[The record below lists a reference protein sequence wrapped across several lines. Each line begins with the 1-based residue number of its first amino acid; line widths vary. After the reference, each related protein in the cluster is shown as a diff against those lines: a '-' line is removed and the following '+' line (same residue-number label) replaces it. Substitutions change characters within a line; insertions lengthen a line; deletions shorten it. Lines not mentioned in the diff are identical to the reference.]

1 MYGQSPPRQPR
12 QEQSRTSVFPSSSL
26 PPRDKSSTLHRRGL
40 HSSWGAA
47 RQKIF
52 ATAYLPIIIVAI
64 DHQYYINAVLI
75 NTPKYKKCLDSS
87 YGECQRQQHV
97 VPSRLSSP
105 RLLDPTRLPT
115 PPLSSLIHKRRHVVP
130 SYCVRSRTSVT
141 TIIKI
146 RARSR
151 AS

>member
-1 MYGQSPPRQPR
+1 MDKARRGSHDRSNRVLVSSPPHRFLPETKAAR
-12 QEQSRTSVFPSSSL
+12 CTVGDVF
-26 PPRDKSSTLHRRGL
+26 
-40 HSSWGAA
+40 WGAA

-105 RLLDPTRLPT
+105 RLLDPTRPPT

>member
-1 MYGQSPPRQPR
+1 MDKARRGSHDRSNRVLVSSPPHR
-12 QEQSRTSVFPSSSL
+12 FL
-26 PPRDKSSTLHRRGL
+26 PETK
-40 HSSWGAA
+40 AA
-47 RQKIF
+47 RCTVGEHLLGCGPPKNLRNRI
-52 ATAYLPIIIVAI
+52 YLPIIIVAI

-105 RLLDPTRLPT
+105 RLLDPTRPPT